1 VTSNPTPFHIGEAR
15 DDSHVAK
22 VFADL
27 QLNLARARTARAAYD
42 ARLDAIFIAHDALM
56 ELAKLLPPSEMLV
69 MRDGFD
75 EQRFKYRLRTEL
87 RQWPATNTLLI
98 DVTDVCENDEQGERR
113 SWADIPEHLPVFDVL
128 DDEGDEYDC
137 ELQRVVQWGGR
148 KVAVYSVLKRV

>member
-1 VTSNPTPFHIGEAR
+1 
-15 DDSHVAK
+15 
-22 VFADL
+22 
-27 QLNLARARTARAAYD
+27 
-42 ARLDAIFIAHDALM
+42 M